1 MLYSLLGCFATKSSP
16 DGLELIMR
24 KWRHS
29 FKEIDFAGTPSEET
43 ISLAIK
49 ALADDSEND
58 TVQPLRVLDLCGS
71 SVTFESVRLLL
82 RTSVHLQSL
91 NLTSCRALPRGIKR
105 NYATLADVRALRE
118 QVLRGKFQEETQ

>member
-1 MLYSLLGCFATKSSP
+1 MRTGCFATKSST
-16 DGLELIMR
+16 DGLELIIR

-49 ALADDSEND
+49 ALTEDSDENER
-58 TVQPLRVLDLCGS
+58 VSPLRVLDLCGS

-82 RTSVHLQSL
+82 RTSLNLQSL

-105 NYATLADVRALRE
+105 NYQTQNDVRTLRE
-118 QVLRGKFQEETQ
+118 QVLRGKFQQEPQ